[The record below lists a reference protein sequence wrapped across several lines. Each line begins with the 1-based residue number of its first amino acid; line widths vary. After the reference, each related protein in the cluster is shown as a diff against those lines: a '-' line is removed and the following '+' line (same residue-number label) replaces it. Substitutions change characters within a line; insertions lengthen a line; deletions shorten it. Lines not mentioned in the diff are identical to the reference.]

1 MIGFKN
7 DKIMDRMGKILAHRG
22 PNDMNFVSLDKVSLG
37 YRRLAIIDLKG
48 SFQPLYSEE
57 KDITLVFNGEIYN
70 YPELREELR
79 QTHQFRTRGD
89 GETIVHWYE
98 DRQTAGFATLNG
110 MFGFALSDLPRK
122 KVYLVRD
129 HFGIKPLYYAAF
141 DKKLIFASEIK
152 AILEGFKEL
161 KMKPTP
167 NDKVIN
173 NYLFNRVHDNSEET
187 FFTGIKRLLPG
198 NFLEWDLQNDDFTV
212 QAYWSLK
219 KKGALGRELRSNQEL
234 VTDFRKLFF
243 DSVRMRL
250 MSEVP
255 VGTALS
261 GGLDSSAVVCA
272 INQEIKDQVVENPQ
286 SLGERQR
293 TFSAVFPGA
302 VNNEE
307 SYINEVIRVTGVT
320 NFKVTPKREEMWPDL
335 EKVIYHQ
342 DEPMISSGPYA
353 QWKVMELAAK
363 NGMKVLLDGQGAD
376 EMLAGYLPYY
386 FVYFRELIKGMKVME
401 AMGEVIKSRDAVWPL
416 LIEKILNLLK
426 IKKSLR
432 VAELFTAS
440 VSAAP
445 VINNDLNR
453 RLDEDI
459 FANSLPALLRY
470 EDRNSMAF
478 SLEARVP
485 FLDYRLVEFVAN
497 LPANLK
503 IRSGWNKWIM
513 REGLKDILPEKIR
526 RRRWKVGFTTP
537 EISWLRESKKEI
549 LEIFNSETF
558 LKRPYFNSAKIR
570 EKFLEFTDGKNDESL
585 VFWRIINLELWLRI
599 FID

>member
-1 MIGFKN
+1 
-7 DKIMDRMGKILAHRG
+7 MDRMGKILAHRG

-485 FLDYRLVEFVAN
+485 FLDYRLVEFVTN

-503 IRSGWNKWIM
+503 IRGGWNKWIM